1 MHVNLLP
8 QTFLRRLALRRQAWR
23 WGVIVASTAFVSGGF
38 IAAQYSA
45 LVAARRAQSVSA
57 VRSKD
62 LHALKADT
70 ERLAAEGKTIESA
83 ISSIQKA
90 QPEDRTLALLG
101 IASTSAKKLN
111 DKVHLKNI
119 VTLIAPVATVQQ
131 SAAPV
136 LGAPGRAPAA
146 PGSTVQTP
154 NDFSLEGTAEDAA
167 AISSFIE
174 TLRDTGVFAKVD
186 LTATNEAASSTG
198 AQRHFRIDCKF

>member
-23 WGVIVASTAFVSGGF
+23 WGVIVASTAFLSGR
-38 IAAQYSA
+38 IMAAQYSA

-90 QPEDRTLALLG
+90 QPENRTLALLG
-101 IASTSAKKLN
+101 IASTSAKKLSG
-111 DKVHLKNI
+111 KVHLKTM
-119 VTLIAPVATVQQ
+119 VTQMAPVATVQQ
-131 SAAPV
+131 AAAPV
-136 LGAPGRAPAA
+136 PGAAGKAPAA
-146 PGSTVQTP
+146 PGPTVQTP
-154 NDFSLEGTAEDAA
+154 NDF
-167 AISSFIE
+167 
-174 TLRDTGVFAKVD
+174 
-186 LTATNEAASSTG
+186 
-198 AQRHFRIDCKF
+198 

>member
-23 WGVIVASTAFVSGGF
+23 WGVIVASTAVVVGGF

-45 LVAARRAQSVSA
+45 LAAARRAQLASA

-62 LHALKADT
+62 LHVLKAET

-90 QPEDRTLALLG
+90 QPENRTLALLG

-111 DKVHLKNI
+111 GKVHLKTI
-119 VTLIAPVATVQQ
+119 VTQIAPVATVPQA
-131 SAAPV
+131 AAPV
-136 LGAPGRAPAA
+136 PGAAGKAPAT
-146 PGSTVQTP
+146 PGPTVQTP

-174 TLRDTGVFAKVD
+174 TLRETGVFAKVD
-186 LTATNEAASSTG
+186 LTATNEATSSTG
-198 AQRHFRIDCKF
+198 AQRHFRIDCRF